1 MTRDQAID
9 RFFRHIA
16 NEFLLRV
23 ARHADTTAQAAD
35 SLKMHAS
42 MGGYYGPDGWWSTLG
57 VGVGGRGIAYGPA
70 RATLAE
76 PTGVITWRE
85 LAEHARAGAEQLVLE
100 VSA

>member
-1 MTRDQAID
+1 MTREQAIE

-16 NEFLLRV
+16 NDFLLRV
-23 ARHADTTAQAAD
+23 ARNSDTSAQAAS

-42 MGGYYGPDGWWSTLG
+42 MGGYYGHDGWWSTLG

-70 RATLAE
+70 RSTLEE

-85 LAEHARAGAEQLVLE
+85 LAEHARAGAEQLALE
-100 VSA
+100 VSV